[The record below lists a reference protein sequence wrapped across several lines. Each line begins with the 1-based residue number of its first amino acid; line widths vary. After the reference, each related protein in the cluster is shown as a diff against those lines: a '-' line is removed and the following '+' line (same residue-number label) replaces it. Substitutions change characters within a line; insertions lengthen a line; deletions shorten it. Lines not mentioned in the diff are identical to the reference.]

1 MPAPPL
7 ILALETSCDESAVA
21 MCDGT
26 GRILAAAISSQI
38 PDHQPY
44 GGVVPELAARNHLI
58 RIRPLILQVLTEAEV
73 TLSQIDAFAATAG
86 PGLASSLL
94 IGNTIAKSLALSCSK
109 PYLAINHLEG
119 HLLSPFLGKPEGIQP
134 GVALIVSGGH
144 TLLLHLRGPGDYPL
158 LGRTRDDAAGEAFDK
173 VARMLGL
180 PYPGG
185 PEIDR
190 FSRTGN
196 PAAFDFPRSMKDSG
210 DFAFS
215 FSGLKTSM
223 FYLLPTLGDTVA
235 ARLPDLCASF
245 QEDGAEAGV
254 AADAAA
260 DADVLG
266 VDFFGGGEGFGDEDI
281 DDGFLKGGA
290 EVGEMVGGVFPESGE
305 QIKHGGFEAAE
316 AEGEI
321 AAVLHAAGEIEG
333 GGVAG
338 AGEFVDLRTAGVG
351 QAQHAGDLVEG
362 FAGGVIAGAAQ

>member
-1 MPAPPL
+1 MSTAPL

-21 MCDGT
+21 LCDGT

-44 GGVVPELAARNHLI
+44 GGVVPELASRNHLI
-58 RIRPLILQVLTEAEV
+58 RIRPLIQQVLADAGL
-73 TLSQIDAFAATAG
+73 TLRQVDAFAATAG

-94 IGNTIAKSLALSCSK
+94 IGNTLAKSLALTCGK

-173 VARMLGL
+173 TARLLGL

-190 FSRTGN
+190 LARTGD
-196 PAAFDFPRSMKDSG
+196 PAAFDFPRSMKHSG

-223 FYLLPTLGDTVA
+223 FYLLPTLGESA
-235 ARLPDLCASF
+235 ATRLPDLCASF
-245 QEDGAEAGV
+245 QEAVVDV
-254 AADAAA
+254 LVSKTIAAA
-260 DADVLG
+260 QHLKAQHVSVSGG
-266 VDFFGGGEGFGDEDI
+266 VSCNSRLRAAFTERCTQARLTLHLAAPAHSTDNAAMIAFAALQRYHAGQFTPLDSDI
-281 DDGFLKGGA
+281 DPNLA
-290 EVGEMVGGVFPESGE
+290 LT
-305 QIKHGGFEAAE
+305 A
-316 AEGEI
+316 
-321 AAVLHAAGEIEG
+321 
-333 GGVAG
+333 
-338 AGEFVDLRTAGVG
+338 TAGDASQLPILQTPV
-351 QAQHAGDLVEG
+351 HR
-362 FAGGVIAGAAQ
+362 